1 MCHCHIK
8 HSFVCTGWGQHT
20 QRGQQLRVYLCIWAG
35 QEVFPPWLTQ
45 ADGVSQL
52 WDCELSLVMS
62 GLCLAL
68 ASFFTRHWTEVEQG
82 CWVLPCGVSL
92 ARLVC
97 VTACGF
103 EEQWP
108 AHRGEGWDWIFVFC
122 SAGTKVFGANTRTAC
137 KRDTKTG
144 ICPLFNRLDDP
155 GSHYWG
161 CIQYKARDNTI
172 TPAFLFPTPPA
183 LFGTRQDGRIT
194 PMICIQD
201 VQCFPQLP
209 VPQPLPFCHVLS
221 VKLGTKGIWRPA
233 AWLLPHS
240 LTTAGEWK
248 HGCSVSELIG
258 GHSCLWGCAGLLY
271 PGETVARAVGVG
283 CRAMWRLILC
293 LAKRL
298 GLIHWIKQT
307 VTRLLGTVWL
317 LYGRWHTGY
326 NGLRKY
332 SEWGKC
338 HS

>member
-183 LFGTRQDGRIT
+183 LFGTRPNHSNDLHPG
-194 PMICIQD
+194 CA
-201 VQCFPQLP
+201 
-209 VPQPLPFCHVLS
+209 VLS
-221 VKLGTKGIWRPA
+221 SAPSPTASSFLPCSQREAGNKGHLEACRVAASSFPHHSRWMEARLFRVGINRWSQLSLRLCWIVVPRRNRGTSSWSGMLCYVEA
-233 AWLLPHS
+233 H
-240 LTTAGEWK
+240 T
-248 HGCSVSELIG
+248 V
-258 GHSCLWGCAGLLY
+258 
-271 PGETVARAVGVG
+271 PG
-283 CRAMWRLILC
+283 
-293 LAKRL
+293 
-298 GLIHWIKQT
+298 
-307 VTRLLGTVWL
+307 
-317 LYGRWHTGY
+317 
-326 NGLRKY
+326 
-332 SEWGKC
+332 
-338 HS
+338 